1 MLLIVFSQLAF
12 AQTDKELLAQ
22 LAEENQTA
30 VNALVLYPEE
40 TRQSI
45 LETTLYPEALIK
57 LESVQQTTSAS
68 FKNLV
73 EQYPQEVQELIW
85 DLTRYPELIPNL
97 VQLGSDNRSDVDLLL
112 KNYPE
117 IIHSRVWNAYNHHYP
132 LLTAISDL
140 QQSAD
145 RAFEAL
151 LANYPPTAQEAFRE
165 LIDLPEVLTLLT
177 ENIRLSILVGDLYR
191 SDPEWIM
198 HKTDSLS
205 REVTRQNARELQD
218 WKQSLEDDP
227 AARDEL
233 EASAKE
239 FAEANAYDDLYYDAD
254 GSSEDPDVDRTRV
267 VEYHYYH
274 YPFWFG
280 YPYWYNYP
288 RWRPYPLWYDWGF
301 YFYPDRR
308 ITVIYL
314 PSYYFIHW
322 YFDYPRHHY
331 RHPRLSAHFI
341 RYYHRHP
348 RANNSICNNVHIW
361 RESNK
366 KVISDDFLKPDKDLV
381 NRVKEYGKFENDRV
395 VYNQKNQTNTKSPT
409 EFLEQNRRKYP
420 TLEKTVPKTK
430 PEVVNKRPTAVTPKP
445 QTTKPRTVTPP
456 KSEAPKTT
464 PVPTRKQP
472 KPKVDEG
479 RKYHENTWEKSQKKQ
494 VPRVRT
500 TPRKTETKTT
510 RPSTVKKQRTSPAKT
525 DKKNR

>member
-322 YFDYPRHHY
+322 YFDYPRQ
-331 RHPRLSAHFI
+331 PLSA
-341 RYYHRHP
+341 
-348 RANNSICNNVHIW
+348 S
-361 RESNK
+361 
-366 KVISDDFLKPDKDLV
+366 KVVSAFYSLL
-381 NRVKEYGKFENDRV
+381 
-395 VYNQKNQTNTKSPT
+395 
-409 EFLEQNRRKYP
+409 
-420 TLEKTVPKTK
+420 
-430 PEVVNKRPTAVTPKP
+430 
-445 QTTKPRTVTPP
+445 PP
-456 KSEAPKTT
+456 S
-464 PVPTRKQP
+464 
-472 KPKVDEG
+472 
-479 RKYHENTWEKSQKKQ
+479 
-494 VPRVRT
+494 
-500 TPRKTETKTT
+500 
-510 RPSTVKKQRTSPAKT
+510 STCQQQHL
-525 DKKNR
+525 